1 MHEKSIE
8 LLNTAIADEI
18 AAIHQYM
25 YFHFRLDDLGY
36 TPLANLLKQTA
47 IEEMQHAEMIA
58 ERILFLGGE
67 VEMKV
72 GREVEKIHDVGSMLE
87 KAHALEQEAIQMYNR
102 FAVECAQNADSGS
115 KKLFEDLVAAEEAAR
130 AAAEAAELADQRYE
144 AGLVALLS
152 VLDTERTL
160 FSIASGAARLYSLL
174 TLS

>member
-1 MHEKSIE
+1 MYEKSIE
-8 LLNTAIADEI
+8 LLNTAIADEL

-36 TPLANLLKQTA
+36 APLANLLKMTA

-72 GREVEKIHDVGSMLE
+72 GREVEKIHDAESMLK

-102 FAVECAQNADSGS
+102 SPSSARTTPTPAPRNLAL
-115 KKLFEDLVAAEEAAR
+115 LFEDLVAAEEGHWDEFDRQSDHEVQRLAGR
-130 AAAEAAELADQRYE
+130 ALPGGSAVVFIRRRAVRTRQQRR
-144 AGLVALLS
+144 S
-152 VLDTERTL
+152 R
-160 FSIASGAARLYSLL
+160 R
-174 TLS
+174 